1 MILEA
6 VYSYLSSDK
15 ALASA
20 LGADPKDG
28 KIYPNY
34 AAITSRVPYIV
45 YRSANPG
52 GSYDEVLSEEQIT
65 FVITSDEFAQTARIS
80 GILTSLLDLNC
91 GEIAS
96 SDYKIYYCKKIGGS
110 DFMDELG
117 RHCRAVNFIF
127 KFK

>member
-1 MILEA
+1 M
-6 VYSYLSSDK
+6 
-15 ALASA
+15 
-20 LGADPKDG
+20 
-28 KIYPNY
+28 
-34 AAITSRVPYIV
+34 PYIV

-52 GSYDEVLSEEQIT
+52 GSYDEVLSEEQVT
-65 FVITSDEFAQTARIS
+65 FVITSDEFCQTARIS
-80 GILTSLLDLNC
+80 EILTSILDLNC

-96 SDYKIYYCKKIGGS
+96 SEHKIYYCKKIGGS

>member
-1 MILEA
+1 MILDDLYSHLTQSEA
-6 VYSYLSSDK
+6 LR
-15 ALASA
+15 SA
-20 LGADPKDG
+20 LGADLSDG

-34 AAITSRVPYIV
+34 AAITSRAPYIV
-45 YRSANPG
+45 YRSGNPG
-52 GSYDEVLSEEQIT
+52 GSYDEVLSEEHVT
-65 FVITSDEFAQTARIS
+65 FVITSDEFRQTALIS
-80 GILTSLLDLNC
+80 EVLTSLLDLNC

-96 SDYKIYYCKKIGGS
+96 AGHKIYYGKKIGGS